1 MGWYITIL
9 QEMRDTLGLK
19 GNELLVYAVIYGYSQ
34 EGQGCFYGSLSH
46 LCDICGIASRQTAIS
61 TIKRLMDKGL
71 INKTETIH
79 KGVKYVSYTAS
90 KNWTGSPKIGQGGS
104 PKIGHNNKEYIYINN
119 SLSIKAAPKFEKP
132 SVEEVEAYCRERGN
146 SVDAQAFVD
155 FYESK
160 GWKVGSTPMKDWRA
174 CVRTWESREKHSS
187 PRPSSRNTT
196 NKRSNFQVM
205 RDMLERNRATM
216 QGGQV
221 DEQ

>member
-1 MGWYITIL
+1 MGKGFTTIL
-9 QEMRDTLGLK
+9 DDMLTLDLDLT
-19 GNELLVYAVIYGYSQ
+19 ETMVYAIIFGFSQDGESAFTGSQAYLAKKCKCSRHKVIT
-34 EGQGCFYGSLSH
+34 SLSK
-46 LCDICGIASRQTAIS
+46 LVERGLVAKTDRTINGIKFCEYR
-61 TIKRLMDKGL
+61 
-71 INKTETIH
+71 
-79 KGVKYVSYTAS
+79 VSPM
-90 KNWTGSPKIGQGGS
+90 GIGCTPQVQGGCT
-104 PKIGHNNKEYIYINN
+104 PEVHNNIDNINIDN
-119 SLSIKAAPKFEKP
+119 TLSIKAAPKFKKP
-132 SVEEVEAYCRERGN
+132 SVEEVRAYCLERGN

-160 GWKVGSTPMKDWRA
+160 GWKVGNAAMKDWRA

-196 NKRSNFQVM
+196 NKSSNFQVM